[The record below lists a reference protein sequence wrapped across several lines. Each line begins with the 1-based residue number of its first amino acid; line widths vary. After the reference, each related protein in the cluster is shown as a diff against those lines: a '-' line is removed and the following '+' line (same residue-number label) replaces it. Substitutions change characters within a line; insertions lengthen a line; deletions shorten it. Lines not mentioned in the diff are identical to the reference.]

1 MPLTQAELARVRW
14 QLALEESERKKAAE
28 QSKPTFLRWLGSVGL
43 ILQTKSSPWC
53 GQRSSWRSAC
63 RSEHRFYCQ

>member
-28 QSKPTFLRWLGSVGL
+28 QSKPSFLRWLGSVGL
-43 ILQTKSSPWC
+43 AFIADKIFTLVWTTIKLAFGLP
-53 GQRSSWRSAC
+53 
-63 RSEHRFYCQ
+63 F